1 MVKKQSQWSKNKDEG
16 QKTRTKV
23 KKIRAKVKLFN
34 KGQKKS
40 KIFKK
45 LRK

>member
-1 MVKKQSQWSKNKDEG
+1 MVKG
-16 QKTRTKV
+16 QENRG
-23 KKIRAKVKLFN
+23 KVKLFN

-45 LRK
+45 LRKQEHW

>member
-1 MVKKQSQWSKNKDEG
+1 MVKG
-16 QKTRTKV
+16 QENRW
-23 KKIRAKVKLFN
+23 KVKLFN

>member
-1 MVKKQSQWSKNKDEG
+1 MVKGQENKG
-16 QKTRTKV
+16 
-23 KKIRAKVKLFN
+23 KVKLFN